1 MSETVIIQQRAEDM
15 ANEIKALLEANL
27 EAQIIEENSYWNDD
41 ISITAPD
48 NKDIV
53 IDDMDGYMLLDIGQ
67 YPAIF
72 IFPVENQS
80 VDNFSEAYKF
90 EITGVIKEDNYN
102 NIVKKNLR
110 LSETVKA
117 VLKSDLF
124 LNGSTNGGIIG
135 KVNYSAI
142 LPMRDCFFIAFSI
155 DISYLGI

>member
-1 MSETVIIQQRAEDM
+1 MSESIVIQQRAENM
-15 ANEIKALLEANL
+15 ANEIKALLESNL
-27 EAQIIEENSYWNDD
+27 EAQVIEENNYWNDD
-41 ISITAPD
+41 IFITAPD
-48 NKDIV
+48 GKDIV

-110 LSETVKA
+110 FAETVKA

-124 LNGSTNGGIIG
+124 LGGITNGGIIG